1 MSGTTKVFFSFI
13 AGAGI
18 GAACSWY
25 LLKTKYEEMVQEEV
39 NSVKE
44 VFSKR
49 ADDSKYNNKSFET
62 SAKNKDKPEL
72 MEYVSKI
79 KNEGYV
85 DYSKN
90 RKAVEKEV
98 KNPYIISPDDFGEEE
113 DYDTNSLTYYADEIL
128 ADDNDDI
135 VEDIENLIGSD
146 SLTHFGEF
154 EEDVVFVRNERL
166 KCDYEIL
173 VDKRNYSDVVR
184 PGNSEE

>member
-1 MSGTTKVFFSFI
+1 MSGTTKIFFSFI
-13 AGAGI
+13 VGAGI

-25 LLKTKYEEMVQEEV
+25 LLKTKYEEMVQEEID
-39 NSVKE
+39 SVKE

-49 ADDSKYNNKSFET
+49 ADNLKGNNDSFEK

-72 MEYVSKI
+72 MEYASKI
-79 KNEGYV
+79 KNEGYI

-90 RKAVEKEV
+90 RKTVEKEV
-98 KNPYIISPDDFGEEE
+98 KNPYIISPDDFGAEE

-128 ADDNDDI
+128 VYDNDDI
-135 VEDIENLIGSD
+135 VEDIEDLIGAD
-146 SLTHFGEF
+146 SLTHFGEY
-154 EEDVVFVRNERL
+154 EEDAVFVRNERL